1 MIIYKAESQGCAYS
15 IDSEGAL
22 FYSPLYVNGTVNLD
36 DWSEVD
42 HLSLLGEE
50 ENFREEV
57 ESIHQ
62 QLIDI
67 SKLMGEYF
75 QGINVSNL

>member
-1 MIIYKAESQGCAYS
+1 MIVYKADSLGCAYS
-15 IDSEGAL
+15 IDSEGV
-22 FYSPLYVNGTVNLD
+22 LYYTPQYTNGTVNLD

-50 ENFREEV
+50 ENLRKEI

-75 QGINVSNL
+75 QNTIPK

>member
-1 MIIYKAESQGCAYS
+1 MIIYKAETLGCAYS

-22 FYSPLYVNGTVNLD
+22 YYSPQYINGTVNVD
-36 DWSEVD
+36 DWIEVD

-50 ENFREEV
+50 ENLREEI

-75 QGINVSNL
+75 QKGS